1 MGRGVHFSDIK
12 SLPSA
17 KSGSL
22 LTLAQTTN
30 LKLCMRLISEG
41 KFNVDAVTTHKI
53 PLVDVELRLA
63 EIIQEPDRML
73 GVVFEMN

>member
-1 MGRGVHFSDIK
+1 
-12 SLPSA
+12 
-17 KSGSL
+17 
-22 LTLAQTTN
+22 
-30 LKLCMRLISEG
+30 MRLISEG